1 MAGKESATDLY
12 KLEQE
17 VAALKTQLERA
28 IEMIQT
34 LDTELYKVKI
44 VTDAVKPLAKTF
56 GVYRESNGK
65 RKSMALMTAAYPT
78 AGIIDVMVLD
88 SSYSGGFREDAGIE
102 VGTGKREFMPFLV
115 EDEPEEV
122 ETKDDTLV
130 AAKS

>member
-34 LDTELYKVKI
+34 LDAELYKVKI

-56 GVYRESNGK
+56 GVYRESGGS